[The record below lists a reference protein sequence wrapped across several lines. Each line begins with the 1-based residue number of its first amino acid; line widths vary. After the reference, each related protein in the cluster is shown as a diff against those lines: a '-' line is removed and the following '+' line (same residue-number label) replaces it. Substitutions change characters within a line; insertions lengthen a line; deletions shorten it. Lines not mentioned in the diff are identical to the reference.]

1 METPKNFGSF
11 PARYHLEDPPPGR
24 AALDPNHSHFI
35 LVDDGTNEQFGKE
48 IKLRAELEKRIS
60 EHKTRAFSQAPGS
73 SVSIPV
79 VLLALQ
85 GGPGTLESVYH
96 GVSNNTPV
104 VIVEGSGGAADI
116 LAYGFNHSKEEV
128 VAVMGHVGIKREQLE
143 EVLEAKIAAEFG
155 GLNLSKNRLK
165 QWTRWV
171 VESIK
176 KKQLLSIFEIDSR
189 ESTKNIDVAML
200 RALLRANKDDYQH
213 QLKLALARNRSD
225 IAETDIFTANRRWKQ
240 EELEDLMYSAILE
253 DKVNFVKLFL
263 ENGISLRD
271 FLTVR
276 RLQSLYSEGS
286 ECGSPG
292 IQVEWYPGYVLPCLY
307 RINRACNRRNS
318 SNSCVGCDSK
328 VVEDPTRELFVFC
341 VLLNRQEM
349 AHLFWKEGEEGVAA
363 ALVGSKLLK
372 SMAREVDTE
381 LREEILKHAD
391 KFEDLALGVL
401 NACWGDDKLQTQ
413 LLLVRELYLWGE
425 LTCLRIAISGNHL
438 KFIAHSACQALL
450 NNIWMGKL
458 ALDTSLIRSGEVR
471 KRVARIFRE
480 ARARVDRIQRPS
492 PDFQRQNTAETRGMY
507 VRISVDSRPHR
518 DELWA
523 SYARAGNEVCDLKN
537 RRRLVA
543 DVKNTFRVSASFG
556 RLQKIAGDPE
566 NSRDARRNIG
576 RTTTLFTCIF
586 IPPLVPALIYFREDQ
601 KEEETLIEP
610 IGTDERHYSIL
621 TDRALKKCT
630 STTAE
635 GEELDKSVEM
645 VVVHSSGS
653 GDPKGSTLNPAKDP
667 KAARP
672 ECKSR
677 SAPYRIPHGSRRETE
692 RAPDW
697 SLAETVKG
705 TKRSRIGTFDCDPDS
720 LRTLGFMTPAGVY
733 TGNMPSILINNRQT
747 PQAHMR
753 GRDEGKEEYEAPH
766 TEEGELDFCSSGK
779 RILTRFYLF
788 YDAPITT
795 FMHNVVVYDSGVR
808 EAEQTFITTFTGNP

>member
-1 METPKNFGSF
+1 MGSF

-48 IKLRAELEKRIS
+48 IKLRAGLEKRIS

-85 GGPGTLESVYH
+85 GGPGTLETVYH

-128 VAVMGHVGIKREQLE
+128 VAVMGHVGKREQLE
-143 EVLEAKIAAEFG
+143 EVLEAKIAAAFG
-155 GLNLSKNRLK
+155 GLNRSKK

-189 ESTKNIDVAML
+189 ESTKNIDVTML

-276 RLQSLYSEGS
+276 RLQSLY
-286 ECGSPG
+286 
-292 IQVEWYPGYVLPCLY
+292 I
-307 RINRACNRRNS
+307 
-318 SNSCVGCDSK
+318 GCDSK
-328 VVEDPTRELFVFC
+328 VVEDPIRELFVFC

-372 SMAREVDTE
+372 SMAREVENDTE

-401 NACWGDDKLQTQ
+401 NECWGDDKLQTQ

-458 ALDTSLIRSGEVR
+458 ALDTSLIR
-471 KRVARIFRE
+471 
-480 ARARVDRIQRPS
+480 
-492 PDFQRQNTAETRGMY
+492 
-507 VRISVDSRPHR
+507 
-518 DELWA
+518 
-523 SYARAGNEVCDLKN
+523 
-537 RRRLVA
+537 
-543 DVKNTFRVSASFG
+543 
-556 RLQKIAGDPE
+556 
-566 NSRDARRNIG
+566 
-576 RTTTLFTCIF
+576 LFTCIF

-653 GDPKGSTLNPAKDP
+653 G
-667 KAARP
+667 
-672 ECKSR
+672 
-677 SAPYRIPHGSRRETE
+677 
-692 RAPDW
+692 
-697 SLAETVKG
+697 
-705 TKRSRIGTFDCDPDS
+705 
-720 LRTLGFMTPAGVY
+720 
-733 TGNMPSILINNRQT
+733 LINNRQT

-795 FMHNVVVYDSGVR
+795 FMHNVVCASSFHVCASTFLVCANTFHACTEKNFLVFANTFHVCASTFQVCANVEGIRADVEGIRADVEGVSADEEVFFLADVEGTR
-808 EAEQTFITTFTGNP
+808 AVVESIRADVEGTRADVEGTRGDTHACTYEPP